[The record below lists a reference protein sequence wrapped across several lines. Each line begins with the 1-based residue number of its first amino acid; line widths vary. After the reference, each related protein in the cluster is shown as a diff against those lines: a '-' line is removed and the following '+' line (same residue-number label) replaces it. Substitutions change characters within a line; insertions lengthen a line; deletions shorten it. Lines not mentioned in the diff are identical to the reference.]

1 MPSLKFIYLP
11 ISLLFLQGC
20 DDGLN
25 QMIKQMKVSE
35 QALLCDQLALE
46 VVRSANYEAIQTCIK
61 AKGDPKATCDQ
72 KINQCTLSQQ
82 YSKDIYYNKIFT
94 DCSRKFVERKFSN
107 CAVDGL
113 TYLNCI
119 RNQNDTLQ
127 ALVKDTTT
135 CGIQPVQGDS
145 FANCN
150 QVDLLC
156 EEDPYRLSKI
166 FDVANQNLSQPILDG
181 YGIHFGK
188 DFIADD
194 NTVITAGSMGG
205 NANNGGNNGNNGGN
219 NGGEMNGS
227 DMKVG
232 GNIFANQP
240 DSGVKE

>member
-1 MPSLKFIYLP
+1 MPSLKLIYLP

-25 QMIKQMKVSE
+25 KIINQMDSSE
-35 QALLCDQLALE
+35 QVLLCDQLALE

-61 AKGDPKATCDQ
+61 ANGDPKATCDR
-72 KINQCTLSQQ
+72 KINQCTLGQQ
-82 YSKDIYYNKIFT
+82 YSKDIYYLKIYQ
-94 DCSRKFVERKFSN
+94 DCSNKFKEKEFSN

-127 ALVKDTTT
+127 SLVKDTTT
-135 CGIQPVQGDS
+135 CGIQPVQGDG

-166 FDVANQNLSQPILDG
+166 FDVANQNLSQPILDQK
-181 YGIHFGK
+181 GIHFGK

-194 NTVITAGSMGG
+194 DTVITAGAMGG
-205 NANNGGNNGNNGGN
+205 NTN
-219 NGGEMNGS
+219 NGGEINGT